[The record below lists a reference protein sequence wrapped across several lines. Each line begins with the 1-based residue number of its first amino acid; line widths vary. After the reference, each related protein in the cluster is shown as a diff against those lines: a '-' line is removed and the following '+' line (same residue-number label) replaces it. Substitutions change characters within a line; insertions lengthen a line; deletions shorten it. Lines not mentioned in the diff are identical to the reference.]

1 MVSQKKGGFVE
12 LLRLPLRK
20 LLALAMT
27 LTALSQ
33 LSGINGVIFYGPTIM
48 KSAGIVTEAKL
59 IQFKISSNIKVGHSA
74 PRFSPDRI
82 LPDQLLFNNDS

>member
-27 LTALSQ
+27 LAALSQ

-48 KSAGIVTEAKL
+48 KSAGIVTEAK
-59 IQFKISSNIKVGHSA
+59 
-74 PRFSPDRI
+74 
-82 LPDQLLFNNDS
+82 

>member
-48 KSAGIVTEAKL
+48 KSAGIVTEAK
-59 IQFKISSNIKVGHSA
+59 
-74 PRFSPDRI
+74 
-82 LPDQLLFNNDS
+82 